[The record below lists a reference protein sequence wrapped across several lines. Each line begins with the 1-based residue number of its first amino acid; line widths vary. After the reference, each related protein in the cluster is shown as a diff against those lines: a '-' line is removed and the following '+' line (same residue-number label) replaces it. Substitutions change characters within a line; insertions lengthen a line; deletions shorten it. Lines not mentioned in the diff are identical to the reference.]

1 MRFYGSLPQF
11 FSTTMDYN
19 STFVPI
25 QDSADAIAY
34 CTAVK
39 YARMLGS
46 PGLAD
51 LLVESKNQL
60 FQLKNA
66 TTRRAQ
72 STNYQR
78 RPFGNSSGEINS
90 EFTYGDW

>member
-1 MRFYGSLPQF
+1 VAVSYG
-11 FSTTMDYN
+11 
-19 STFVPI
+19 
-25 QDSADAIAY
+25 
-34 CTAVK
+34 
-39 YARMLGS
+39 RMLGS
-46 PGLAD
+46 PGVAELLA
-51 LLVESKNQL
+51 EQKNQL

-90 EFTYGDW
+90 EFTYGSW